1 MPVTSIEKANL
12 DSIKANAPKMFG
24 KAKLV
29 FLDPK
34 DNLIFVTPK
43 LTQIWNIRPT
53 SDDGADKFSLEVKVG
68 EIVDTFKNGV
78 IAFDQ
83 NVRKLAF
90 ANKKAWFGKEADDIT
105 TENDLRMKHTQSI
118 KKGNDKQD
126 GTKWD
131 DSMKFK
137 VTGWSSQVGE
147 IVYRGDGDA
156 KMPFD
161 VKWNSRPVDAQGGGG
176 PDDNQTKFYICE
188 GIDMTTGKEKMAPW
202 TPCVDPAGNQIKDAH
217 GNTKWEFVG
226 PKHCQPG
233 CEVRIVFHA
242 SMVWI
247 ASKFGVTLSARQV
260 FITPPPPKT
269 KNAVE
274 GIEIVETVD
283 PIMASRAAKQA
294 VNRDDILSGQNALEA
309 DDVDET
315 DSQFVQGIV
324 GVGDLDAAD
333 KSDKANKSDKA
344 DKVDKSD
351 KLDKSEKIDKT
362 DSEKPKK
369 KKVKLTSSEEF

>member
-12 DSIKANAPKMFG
+12 DIIKANAPKMFG

-34 DNLIFVTPK
+34 DSLVFVTPN
-43 LTQIWNIRPT
+43 LTQIWNIRPS
-53 SDDGADKFSLEVKVG
+53 SDDGADKFSLEVKLG
-68 EIVDTFKNGV
+68 ENADAFKGGV
-78 IAFDQ
+78 VAFDQ
-83 NVRKLAF
+83 RVRALAF
-90 ANKKAWFGKEADDIT
+90 ANKKAWFGKDADEIGN
-105 TENDLRMKHTQSI
+105 ENDLRMKHTTSI
-118 KKGNDKQD
+118 KKGNEKQD

-137 VTGWSSQVGE
+137 VTGWSNQVGE
-147 IVYRGDGDA
+147 VVYRGEGDS
-156 KMPFD
+156 KMAHD

-188 GIDMTTGKEKMAPW
+188 GIDMTSGKQKMAPW

-233 CEVRIVFHA
+233 CEVRVVFHA

-294 VNRDDILSGQNALEA
+294 VNRDDILNGENALQAE
-309 DDVDET
+309 DVDES
-315 DSQFVQGIV
+315 DSQFVHGIV
-324 GVGDLDAAD
+324 TANALEKFAD
-333 KSDKANKSDKA
+333 SGA
-344 DKVDKSD
+344 DKVEDVAVEV
-351 KLDKSEKIDKT
+351 EKPKAEKT
-362 DSEKPKK
+362 KKKDADDKPKK
-369 KKVKLTSSEEF
+369 KIKLGTASAEEF